1 MRVYRVLPLSDITRR
16 RSAKVLWWRY
26 ALNAL
31 LVCVDALC
39 YAAVMILVLY
49 FRNEQIGPYSTRFEF
64 RINWLLYA
72 CVCSI
77 IWVLC
82 AHACGV
88 YHRHVV
94 GDASYLVTMLLKA
107 SLICTICVF
116 AFNYIFGFDYS
127 IYSIIY
133 AQLFTFLA
141 LLLERQIIRIILT
154 ANRKKRRF
162 SYPTVIVGS
171 PRGILEA
178 LRFMAQRSQ
187 LSYLPVAVY
196 PIAEGEEGRCC
207 PAYVADSAAFE
218 NKIKSICGYSLPIIG
233 ETEDIAEVIVKL
245 GGQTVMI
252 TDLPQRFSDEFNAFV
267 IELETASL
275 EVVLMTSPGDVSGH
289 SIRMRSIQGTSLMT
303 VTLPQYTP
311 VMKFGKRVFDI
322 VVSTGAIIIS
332 SIVTIPVA
340 VAIKMT
346 DGGPVFYRQ
355 TRIGVNGKPF
365 QMVKFRSMIVDAD
378 KYKKDLAEKTGQ
390 EGRFIFK
397 MKDDPRVTRVGKII
411 RKYSI
416 DEIPQFLNVLKGD
429 MSVVGPRPPL
439 PEEYERYT
447 PLYATRMLV
456 KPGITGPWQISGRS
470 DLSEEESEALDVTY
484 VQEWSIF
491 GDFLIMLRTVGAVI
505 RHKGAY

>member
-1 MRVYRVLPLSDITRR
+1 
-16 RSAKVLWWRY
+16 
-26 ALNAL
+26 
-31 LVCVDALC
+31 
-39 YAAVMILVLY
+39 
-49 FRNEQIGPYSTRFEF
+49 
-64 RINWLLYA
+64 
-72 CVCSI
+72 
-77 IWVLC
+77 
-82 AHACGV
+82 
-88 YHRHVV
+88 
-94 GDASYLVTMLLKA
+94 
-107 SLICTICVF
+107 
-116 AFNYIFGFDYS
+116 
-127 IYSIIY
+127 
-133 AQLFTFLA
+133 
-141 LLLERQIIRIILT
+141 
-154 ANRKKRRF
+154 
-162 SYPTVIVGS
+162 
-171 PRGILEA
+171 
-178 LRFMAQRSQ
+178 MAQRSQ

-322 VVSTGAIIIS
+322 VVSTGAIIVS

-340 VAIKMT
+340 IAIKMT

-365 QMVKFRSMIVDAD
+365 QMVKFRSMIVNAD
-378 KYKKDLAEKTGQ
+378 QYKKDLAEKTGQ

-397 MKDDPRVTRVGKII
+397 MKDDPRVTPVGKFI

-416 DEIPQFLNVLKGD
+416 DEMPQFLNVLKGD

>member
-1 MRVYRVLPLSDITRR
+1 MRVHRVLPLSDITRR

-49 FRNEQIGPYSTRFEF
+49 IRDEQIGPYSTRFEF
-64 RINWLLYA
+64 RMNWLLYA
-72 CVCSI
+72 CMCSI

-94 GDASYLVTMLLKA
+94 GDASHVVAMLLKA

-116 AFNYIFGFDYS
+116 AFNYVFGFDYS
-127 IYSIIY
+127 IYSVIY
-133 AQLFTFLA
+133 VQVFTFVA
-141 LLLERQIIRIILT
+141 LVIERQGIRVILT

-178 LRFMAQRSQ
+178 LHFMAQRAQ

-196 PIAEGEEGRCC
+196 PIAEGEHGHCE
-207 PAYVADSAAFE
+207 PVYVADSSAFAA
-218 NKIKSICGYSLPIIG
+218 KIKSICGYSLPIIG
-233 ETEDIAEVIVKL
+233 ETEDIAEAIVKL

-322 VVSTGAIIIS
+322 VVSTGAIIVS

-365 QMVKFRSMIVDAD
+365 EMVKFRSMIVDAD

-397 MKDDPRVTRVGKII
+397 MKNDPRITPVGKFI

-429 MSVVGPRPPL
+429 MSVCGP
-439 PEEYERYT
+439 T
-447 PLYATRMLV
+447 ATTAR
-456 KPGITGPWQISGRS
+456 GI
-470 DLSEEESEALDVTY
+470 
-484 VQEWSIF
+484 
-491 GDFLIMLRTVGAVI
+491 
-505 RHKGAY
+505 